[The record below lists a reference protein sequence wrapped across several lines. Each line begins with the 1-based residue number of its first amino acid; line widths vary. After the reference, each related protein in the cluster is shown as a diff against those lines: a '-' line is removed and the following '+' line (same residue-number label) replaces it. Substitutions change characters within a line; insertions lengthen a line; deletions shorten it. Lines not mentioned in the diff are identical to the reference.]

1 MYSMN
6 NVLNSA
12 LQATTGKDAKSVLD
26 ELLKLSTV
34 ELTTNTAKI
43 LNELLKGILV
53 MKVTDEGDADINI
66 KLSSEQIKYILLELS
81 NNL

>member
-1 MYSMN
+1 MN
-6 NVLNSA
+6 DVLNAS

-66 KLSSEQIKYILLELS
+66 KLSAEQIKYILLELS

>member
-1 MYSMN
+1 MN
-6 NVLNSA
+6 DVLNAA

-66 KLSSEQIKYILLELS
+66 KLSAEQIKYILLELS